1 MSREDGHR
9 VDVPD
14 ERKKAFGERYQ
25 PRYSG
30 VATFMRRPLRE
41 EPSEWEGI
49 DIGIVGVPFDGGV
62 TNRPGARHGP
72 RHLRDQSTLMGV
84 VNHQTGVRPHDLAE
98 AADPRRRPSSRA
110 CIGSTRPSRT
120 SSATTTGRVASAGI
134 VPLTAGR
141 RPLHHP
147 AHHAR
152 ARPRPRRAPR
162 PRPLR
167 RPLRHRARAV
177 RAQAPSRRTVQ
188 GGGGGR
194 RARPEAH
201 HPDRHPR
208 TPPSRC
214 GGSATS
220 RA

>member
-1 MSREDGHR
+1 MSRDDGHR
-9 VDVPD
+9 LDVPD

-41 EPSEWEGI
+41 ESSQWEGI

-72 RHLRDQSTLMGV
+72 RHLREQSTLMGV

-98 AADPRRRPSSRA
+98 SADLGDVLIEGVYRLDEAIADIERHYDRIAA
-110 CIGSTRPSRT
+110 
-120 SSATTTGRVASAGI
+120 AGI
-134 VPLTAGR
+134 VPLTAGGDHSITLPIMR
-141 RPLHHP
+141 ALAGPTADPLASSTSMP
-147 AHHAR
+147 TATPDPSGSGTSTTMADRSRWRWRTAR
-152 ARPRPRRAPR
+152 STRD
-162 PRPLR
+162 
-167 RPLRHRARAV
+167 
-177 RAQAPSRRTVQ
+177 APSRS
-188 GGGGGR
+188 
-194 RARPEAH
+194 ASA
-201 HPDRHPR
+201 D
-208 TPPSRC
+208 PPSRC

>member
-1 MSREDGHR
+1 MSRDDGHGA
-9 VDVPD
+9 DVPD
-14 ERKKAFGERYQ
+14 ERKRAFGERYQ

-41 EPSEWEGI
+41 EPDGWEGI

-98 AADPRRRPSSRA
+98 AADLGDVLIEGVYRLDEAIADIERHYDRIA
-110 CIGSTRPSRT
+110 
-120 SSATTTGRVASAGI
+120 AAGI
-134 VPLTAGR
+134 VPLTAGGDHSITLR
-141 RPLHHP
+141 SCGRWP
-147 AHHAR
+147 APTASPSVSFTSTPTATPGPSCSGTSTITADRSRWRWRTAR
-152 ARPRPRRAPR
+152 STRS
-162 PRPLR
+162 
-167 RPLRHRARAV
+167 
-177 RAQAPSRRTVQ
+177 APSRSASA
-188 GGGGGR
+188 
-194 RARPEAH
+194 AR
-201 HPDRHPR
+201 
-208 TPPSRC
+208 PSRC